1 MKWRAWQPFLAADD
15 VRYLH
20 QVVVHNVGE
29 MVSWKLVGTLVE
41 HLVVEDTAV
50 DANLATN
57 DVVHDDVAARLNQE
71 ANHILLA
78 FRDELLDLFF
88 GESQRVAHLHS
99 CACIVLEVLYL
110 STFRIEFFGRIK
122 GDVGLPVVEK
132 LLNILLIYIATLALA
147 IRPMIAAEAHALV
160 ELDAEPL
167 ERLDDVFLCSRH
179 EAARVGVFNAEDE
192 VAAMLTG
199 KEVVVERGTNT
210 ADMKRSGRAWSE
222 TDAHFF
228 QFTIHNSQF
237 IIE

>member
-1 MKWRAWQPFLAADD
+1 
-15 VRYLH
+15 
-20 QVVVHNVGE
+20 
-29 MVSWKLVGTLVE
+29 MVSWKFVGTLVE
-41 HLVVEDTAV
+41 HLVVEDTTV
-50 DANLATN
+50 DANFSAN
-57 DVVHDDVAARLNQE
+57 DVVHDDIATRLNQE

-78 FRDELLDLFF
+78 FCDELLDLFL

-99 CACIVLEVLYL
+99 RACIVLEVLYL
-110 STFRIEFFGRIK
+110 STFCIEFLGRIK
-122 GDVGLPVVEK
+122 GDVGLSVVEK
-132 LLNILLIYIATLALA
+132 LLNILLIYVATLALA
-147 IRPMIAAEAHALV
+147 IRPMIASEAHALV
-160 ELDAEPL
+160 EFDAQPL